1 MKIKYALT
9 SLILFCV
16 AQTTY
21 AATWAIVYPQSE
33 TALDKRDEYP
43 VALLK
48 LALQETGVN
57 FEVSPSSKPLIKS
70 KALRQLAANREINVV
85 WGMTGEQREE
95 EFLPIRIPIY
105 KGLIGWRVF
114 LIKPQSRRNFGQ
126 VENLSDLVQ
135 MSAVQG
141 HDWPDTKILQ
151 ANDFEVSTSLSYD
164 ALFEMLDDGKADFFP
179 RSIVEVWD
187 EMDMRGANQALEVET
202 SLGVHYPA
210 AVYFF
215 VNKKSTT
222 LARLIETGLESAIK
236 SGKYDEL
243 FMSTHKPIL
252 EKADMKNRRFFSLYN
267 PVLPKRTPIDREEL
281 WYTIGTEP

>member
-9 SLILFCV
+9 SLILFCI
-16 AQTTY
+16 AQTAY

-33 TALDKRDEYP
+33 TVLDKRDEYP

-57 FEVSPSSKPLIKS
+57 FDVNPSSKPLIKS

-85 WGMTGEQREE
+85 WGMTGEQREKD
-95 EFLPIRIPIY
+95 FLPIRIPIY

-187 EMDMRGANQALEVET
+187 EMDMRGGNQALEVET

-243 FMSTHKPIL
+243 FMSAHKPIL
-252 EKADMKNRRFFSLYN
+252 EKADMKSRRFFSLYN

-281 WYTIGTEP
+281 WYRIGSKE